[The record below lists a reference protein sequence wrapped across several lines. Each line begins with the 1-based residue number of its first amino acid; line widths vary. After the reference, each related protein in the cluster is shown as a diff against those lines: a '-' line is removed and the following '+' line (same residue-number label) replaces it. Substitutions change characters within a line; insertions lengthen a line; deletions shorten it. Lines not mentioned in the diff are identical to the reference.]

1 VNSLNHKGRSRAW
14 PAFSAA
20 ILACAAE
27 LECIAVAANERDVPD
42 QSTQQP
48 LTFEVTPYVGYRFGG
63 SFKLIDTGTQADVNS
78 HVSYA
83 LALDLSTNEA
93 TQYELFYSRQSTT
106 ISGQSLAQ
114 SDMTVEYL
122 HVGGTLLLENSQ
134 HFLPYL
140 IGGVGATRF
149 SPASPL
155 GRNSTD
161 FSASL
166 GAGLRIPFNPHFSLR
181 LEARGFATILNSNGA
196 IFCRSDQSGGVCR
209 IHERGSSFIQGDLLA
224 GVAYTF

>member
-1 VNSLNHKGRSRAW
+1 M
-14 PAFSAA
+14 
-20 ILACAAE
+20 LACAAE
-27 LECIAVAANERDVPD
+27 LECVAVAASERDVPD

-48 LTFEVTPYVGYRFGG
+48 LTFEVTPYLGYRFGG
-63 SFKLIDTGTQADVNS
+63 SFKLIDTGTQADVGS

-140 IGGVGATRF
+140 IGSAGATRF

-209 IHERGSSFIQGDLLA
+209 IHERGSSFLQGDLLA

>member
-1 VNSLNHKGRSRAW
+1 MNHKGRSRAW

-20 ILACAAE
+20 MLACAAE
-27 LECIAVAANERDVPD
+27 LECVAAVATEGDVPE

-48 LTFEVTPYVGYRFGG
+48 LTFEVTPYLGYRVGG
-63 SFKLIDTGTQADVNS
+63 TFKLIDTGTQADVNS

-106 ISGQSLAQ
+106 ISGQSLAP
-114 SDMTVEYL
+114 SDMTIEYL

-140 IGGVGATRF
+140 IGSAGVTRF
-149 SPASPL
+149 SPDSPL
-155 GRNSTD
+155 GRNSTY

-181 LEARGFATILNSNGA
+181 LEARGFATILNANGS

>member
-1 VNSLNHKGRSRAW
+1 M
-14 PAFSAA
+14 
-20 ILACAAE
+20 LACAAE
-27 LECIAVAANERDVPD
+27 LECVAAVATEGDVPE

-48 LTFEVTPYVGYRFGG
+48 LTFEVTPYLGYRVGG
-63 SFKLIDTGTQADVNS
+63 TFKLIDTGTQADVNS

-106 ISGQSLAQ
+106 ISGQSLAP
-114 SDMTVEYL
+114 SDMTIEYL

-134 HFLPYL
+134 QHFLPYL
-140 IGGVGATRF
+140 IGSAGVTRF
-149 SPASPL
+149 SPDSPL
-155 GRNSTD
+155 GRNSTY

-181 LEARGFATILNSNGA
+181 LEARGFATILNANGS

>member
-1 VNSLNHKGRSRAW
+1 M
-14 PAFSAA
+14 
-20 ILACAAE
+20 LACAAE
-27 LECIAVAANERDVPD
+27 LECVAVAATERDVPE
-42 QSTQQP
+42 QTTQQP
-48 LTFEVTPYVGYRFGG
+48 LTFEVTPYLGYRFGG

-106 ISGQSLAQ
+106 ISGQSLAP

-122 HVGGTLLLENSQ
+122 HIGGTVLLENWQ

-140 IGGVGATRF
+140 IGGAGVTRF
-149 SPASPL
+149 SPDAPL
-155 GRNSTD
+155 GHNSTY

>member
-1 VNSLNHKGRSRAW
+1 M
-14 PAFSAA
+14 
-20 ILACAAE
+20 LACAAE
-27 LECIAVAANERDVPD
+27 LECVAAAATEGDVPE

-48 LTFEVTPYVGYRFGG
+48 LTFEVTPYLGYRFGG

-106 ISGQSLAQ
+106 ISGQSLAP

-122 HVGGTLLLENSQ
+122 HIGGTVLLENSQ

-140 IGGVGATRF
+140 IGGVGVTRF
-149 SPASPL
+149 SPDSPL
-155 GRNSTD
+155 GHNSTY

-181 LEARGFATILNSNGA
+181 LEARGFATILNSNGS

>member
-1 VNSLNHKGRSRAW
+1 LNHKRRSRAW
-14 PAFSAA
+14 PALSAA
-20 ILACAAE
+20 ILGCAAE
-27 LECIAVAANERDVPD
+27 LGCVAVAASEREPE
-42 QSTQQP
+42 QSTLQP
-48 LTFEVTPYVGYRFGG
+48 LTFEVTPYLGYRFGG
-63 SFKLIDTGTQADVNS
+63 SFKLIDTGAQADVNS

-83 LALDLSTNEA
+83 LALDLSANEA

-106 ISGQSLAQ
+106 ISGPSLTP
-114 SDMTVEYL
+114 SDMTIEYL
-122 HVGGTLLLENSQ
+122 HVGGTVLLENSQ

-140 IGGVGATRF
+140 IGGAGVTRF
-149 SPASPL
+149 SPNSPL
-155 GRNSTD
+155 GHDSTY

-181 LEARGFATILNSNGA
+181 LEARGFATILNSNGS
-196 IFCRSDQSGGVCR
+196 IFCRSDQTGGVCR

>member
-1 VNSLNHKGRSRAW
+1 M
-14 PAFSAA
+14 
-20 ILACAAE
+20 LACAAE
-27 LECIAVAANERDVPD
+27 LQCVAVAASERDAPE
-42 QSTQQP
+42 QATQQP
-48 LTFEVTPYVGYRFGG
+48 LTFEVTPYLGYRFGG
-63 SFKLIDTGTQADVNS
+63 SFKLVDTGTQADVGS

-122 HVGGTLLLENSQ
+122 HVGGTLLLEDWQ

-140 IGGVGATRF
+140 IGSVGATRF
-149 SPASPL
+149 SPSSPL

-181 LEARGFATILNSNGA
+181 LEARGFATLLNSNGA

-209 IHERGSSFIQGDLLA
+209 IHERGSSFLQGDLLA
-224 GVAYTF
+224 GLAYTF